1 MRTLRFLL
9 TISSILISSFPYGL
23 PAAADQYHTLITGQE
38 ERLLG
43 FLRAFETFQE
53 ELHLARMPQQLKALS
68 GKVGTL
74 FPELQAEFVNVSVPP
89 ELAAFD
95 TDWRRTLTHFENA
108 YMLILASP
116 QQQFLGA
123 FVRSRDEFAR
133 GRYLLYAQRSQ
144 LSTLQR
150 YWVLPQAVANL
161 VALETPAAELTVQTG
176 VLHRPET
183 QAHAAYSLYV
193 PENYD
198 PSRSW
203 PLVIALHGAG
213 GRGDEYLLTWLRAA
227 KSYGYVVLAPKSAGR
242 TWSIRQPEPDI
253 RSIGAMLKTVSKE
266 YTIDQ
271 DRIFVSGL
279 SDGGTY
285 AYALGLHCPQVFAGI
300 APVAGVLPR
309 WYELEQAK
317 TLPVLIIHGAQDFIF
332 PVATARGDLR
342 LTARPRIHKPALYR
356 TTRLGARVY
365 LLD

>member
-1 MRTLRFLL
+1 M
-9 TISSILISSFPYGL
+9 
-23 PAAADQYHTLITGQE
+23 
-38 ERLLG
+38 
-43 FLRAFETFQE
+43 
-53 ELHLARMPQQLKALS
+53 
-68 GKVGTL
+68 
-74 FPELQAEFVNVSVPP
+74 
-89 ELAAFD
+89 
-95 TDWRRTLTHFENA
+95 
-108 YMLILASP
+108 
-116 QQQFLGA
+116 
-123 FVRSRDEFAR
+123 RSRDEFAR

-183 QAHAAYSLYV
+183 QAHAAYLLYV

-227 KSYGYVVLAPKSAGR
+227 KSNGYVVLAPKSLGR
-242 TWSIRQPEPDI
+242 TWSIPEPEQDMH
-253 RSIGAMLKTVSKE
+253 SIGAMLKTVSEE

-279 SDGGTY
+279 FDGGTF

-300 APVAGVLPR
+300 APVAGILPR
-309 WYELEQAK
+309 SYELAQAK
-317 TLPVLIIHGAQDFIF
+317 TLPVLIVHGVQDFIF
-332 PVATARGDLR
+332 PVAAARATYASLKDQGFTNLSYTELPDD
-342 LTARPRIHKPALYR
+342 TENHSHYKAEEGKWMRPTCKAESSSSNNSS
-356 TTRLGARVY
+356 GA
-365 LLD
+365 